1 MSTGPGASSRLDSQL
16 FLSGSRF
23 PARMIHRRRLQI
35 LLLCLL
41 PFVLSGCGDG
51 MTPTMQIEKIEG
63 LSLGQKGFAV
73 AFIALFSDDLA
84 GIAAGI
90 LASEGLM
97 PFGWALSAALI
108 GTYLSNLPIYLVA
121 RLGGIQMLRKRPF
134 RWLINETQL
143 LQAEEIFR
151 SHGLK
156 LMFTSRVVPGSRL
169 PIYAAAGVLNY
180 PFWKFLF
187 YLLLAGGLS
196 TLVLV
201 WGSMLLG
208 EVVFEWLRVYEAY
221 APPIFIGVVV
231 AIFIIVKLLEILA
244 TRRSRLVFLARW
256 RKLLGL
262 ARRPRPKI

>member
-1 MSTGPGASSRLDSQL
+1 MR
-16 FLSGSRF
+16 
-23 PARMIHRRRLQI
+23 
-35 LLLCLL
+35 
-41 PFVLSGCGDG
+41 
-51 MTPTMQIEKIEG
+51 IEKIEG
-63 LSLGQKGFAV
+63 LPLWQKNLAV
-73 AFIALFSDDLA
+73 ALIALVSDDLA

-97 PFGWALSAALI
+97 PFGWGLSAALI

-121 RLGGIQMLRKRPF
+121 RIGGIQMLRKRPF
-134 RWLINETQL
+134 RWLINEAQL
-143 LQAEEIFR
+143 LQAEDLFR
-151 SHGLK
+151 SHAVK
-156 LMFTSRVVPGSRL
+156 LIFTSRILPGSRF

-196 TLVLV
+196 TLILV
-201 WGSMLLG
+201 WGSMRLG

-221 APPIFIGVVV
+221 ALPIVIGVVV
-231 AIFIIVKLLEILA
+231 VIWIVVKTLEILA

-262 ARRPRPKI
+262 ARRARPRA